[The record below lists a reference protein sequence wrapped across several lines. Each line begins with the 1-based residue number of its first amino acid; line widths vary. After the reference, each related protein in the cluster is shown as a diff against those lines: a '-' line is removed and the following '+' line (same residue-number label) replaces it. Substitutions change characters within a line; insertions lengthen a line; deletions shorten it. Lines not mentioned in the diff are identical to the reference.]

1 MRRFLTATILL
12 AAPLLA
18 ACVSSNSA
26 EGREAEAYAKC
37 SYSPGPKEREACI
50 KTELALIEAR
60 DRKEAEAAKADQE
73 AAERRQAE
81 LEAAGVPRDDAAQT
95 TDSGLHWPR

>member
-37 SYSPGPKEREACI
+37 SYSPGPKEREA
-50 KTELALIEAR
+50 
-60 DRKEAEAAKADQE
+60 
-73 AAERRQAE
+73 
-81 LEAAGVPRDDAAQT
+81 
-95 TDSGLHWPR
+95 